1 MSVSCEEAELSQRNK
16 TILIVDDEAHIVHI
30 IRYKLEREGYHVL
43 TAADGQ
49 EAYDLAQLEDPDLIV
64 TDFQMPVL
72 SGFEMCVKLHESDVT
87 ADTPVVMV
95 TARGHKLSPSEL
107 ANTNIR
113 QMMCKPFSAR
123 ELLVVVGELLNEI
136 GGDESMEGANAA

>member
-1 MSVSCEEAELSQRNK
+1 VSTPAK

-30 IRYKLEREGYHVL
+30 IRYKLEREGYNVV

-49 EAYDLAQLEDPDLIV
+49 EAYDLAQTVDPDLIV

-72 SGFEMCVKLHESDVT
+72 SGYDMCVKLHTSDIT

-95 TARGHKLSPSEL
+95 TARGHKLSPKEL
-107 ANTNIR
+107 AETNIR

-123 ELLVVVGELLNEI
+123 ELLVVIGELLNEANE
-136 GGDESMEGANAA
+136 GGSVEEANAA

>member
-1 MSVSCEEAELSQRNK
+1 MSLRNK
-16 TILIVDDEAHIVHI
+16 TIMIVDDEAHIVHI
-30 IRYKLEREGYHVL
+30 IRYKLEREGYHVV
-43 TAADGQ
+43 TAGDGQ
-49 EAYDLAQLEDPDLIV
+49 EAYDLAQSVNPDLIV

-72 SGFEMCVKLHESDVT
+72 SGYEMCVKLHESDIT

-95 TARGHKLSPSEL
+95 TARGHKLSPKDL
-107 ANTNIR
+107 AETNIR

-123 ELLVVVGELLNEI
+123 ELLIVIGELLNEA